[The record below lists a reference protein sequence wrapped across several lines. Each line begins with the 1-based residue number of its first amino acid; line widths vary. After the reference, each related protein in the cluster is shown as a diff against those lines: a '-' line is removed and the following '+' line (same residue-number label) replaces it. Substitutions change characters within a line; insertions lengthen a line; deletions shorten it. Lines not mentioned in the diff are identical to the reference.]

1 MLGNHHDAVIIGAG
15 PAGSMTAYHLAKAG
29 LRVALLEAKQF
40 PRDKAC
46 GGGLLARTVQR
57 VPIDLRPILR
67 GAMHRVSV
75 TLEMRDVHT
84 RSSQSPLV
92 YTVLRS
98 EFDHYLMRAAEEAG
112 ATVLQGVRARGF
124 ETDDA
129 GRATVFT
136 DNGALGGDC
145 LVGADGANS
154 VVSRLLN
161 ARDNFYWQ
169 AAVYCEVPADL
180 LNSSAVGWDC
190 MNIDW
195 GTFPSGYA
203 WAFPKRDYVNIGAG
217 GPIRIARH
225 LRNYAAKFS
234 RACGLVKSASIEGLH
249 FTGHQLPSLTERT
262 RVAAGNTLLVGDA
275 AGLVDPFTGDGLCL
289 AFRSAEIAASCIVE
303 ALGRGSRILDNY
315 RQKLMADAA
324 SELRCARNLLSLS
337 TIFPSLMYRLF
348 RYNDRAWAR
357 FCRILQGT
365 SSFVDLKSEILGPLR
380 FASGLVDFVAERW
393 ERQALKRMVADDILR
408 AL

>member
-1 MLGNHHDAVIIGAG
+1 MIGNRHDVLVIGAG

-29 LRVALLEAKQF
+29 LRVAVLESKVF
-40 PRDKAC
+40 PREKAC

-57 VPIDLRPILR
+57 VPIDLSPILR
-67 GAMHRVSV
+67 GTMRRVSV
-75 TLEMRDVHT
+75 SLEMRDVHT
-84 RSSQSPLV
+84 RSSPSPLV

-98 EFDHYLMRAAEEAG
+98 EFDHFLMQAAEAAG

-124 ETDDA
+124 EKNGD
-129 GRATVFT
+129 GATTVVSDQGTFT
-136 DNGALGGDC
+136 GDC

-161 ARDNFYWQ
+161 ARENFFWQ
-169 AAVYCEVPADL
+169 AAVYCEVPAEL
-180 LNSSAVGWDC
+180 LNPSAVGWDC

-203 WAFPKRDYVNIGAG
+203 WAFPKRDFVNIGAG

-225 LRNYAAKFS
+225 LRNYASRFS
-234 RACGLVKSASIEGLH
+234 HACGLVKCGSVEKLR
-249 FTGHQLPSLTERT
+249 FTGHQLPSLTKRT
-262 RVAAGNTLLVGDA
+262 QVAGGNTILVGDA

-289 AFRSAEIAASCIVE
+289 AFRSAEIAAASILE
-303 ALGRGSRILDNY
+303 ALGKGSRILDDY
-315 RQKLMADAA
+315 RHQLMADAA

-337 TIFPSLMYRLF
+337 TIFPSMMYRLF

-380 FASGLVDFVAERW
+380 FASGLIDFAAERW
-393 ERQALKRMVADDILR
+393 EQRALRAMATDDILR